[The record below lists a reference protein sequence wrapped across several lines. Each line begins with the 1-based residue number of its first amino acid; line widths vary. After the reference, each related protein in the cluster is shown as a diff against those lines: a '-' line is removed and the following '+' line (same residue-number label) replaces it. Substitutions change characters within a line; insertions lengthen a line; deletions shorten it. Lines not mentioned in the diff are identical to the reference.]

1 MIKFKDGAD
10 PIAVSASLT
19 QASTQ
24 IAFIHAT
31 LQRAVCSYQCYNLT
45 ESKLAAMLEAS
56 VYITQKTLQVLEGAN
71 PFILSNILSKSISA
85 IYGVLFQLEE
95 SKRMDTCRNDL
106 LDVLNGLLLIITDV
120 RATVANISSLAN
132 GHEMEFVA

>member
-106 LDVLNGLLLIITDV
+106 LDVLNGLLLITTDV
-120 RATVANISSLAN
+120 RATVTNISSLAN
-132 GHEMEFVA
+132 GHEMELVA

>member
-31 LQRAVCSYQCYNLT
+31 LQRAVCSYQSYNLT

-95 SKRMDTCRNDL
+95 SKRMDACRNDL
-106 LDVLNGLLLIITDV
+106 LDVLNGLLLITTDV

-132 GHEMEFVA
+132 GHEMELVA

>member
-31 LQRAVCSYQCYNLT
+31 LQRAVCSYQSYNLT

-71 PFILSNILSKSISA
+71 PLILSNILSKSISA

-106 LDVLNGLLLIITDV
+106 LDVLNGLLLITTDV

-132 GHEMEFVA
+132 GHEMELVA